1 MNDLSRPGPSHAP
14 LAPVA
19 PPPDLPGAAA
29 GPRLSEDARRWLSST
44 LLVTLVYAAPLG
56 WWLWRAP
63 PPALDSAPAAA
74 MVVELAPLATSP
86 ATPTELPPGPESQAS
101 QASRAAPPERRPE
114 PQPEPKPEPAP
125 PPAPAPPAPAE
136 PEVALPEAEPQR
148 RQKELQPEQKE
159 PQRRQ
164 EEPQPERRKPQPERR
179 KPQPEQQAPQPDP
192 TPEPPPTEQAAE
204 SPSPEKA
211 SSDAAASTA
220 SAPPDAARQ
229 SERAAAPRQGV
240 QRPRADLN
248 QVPSWRDTLLRRL
261 NEAKRYPSRARRLRQ
276 EGVGYLRFEMDM
288 EGRVLASGIARSSG
302 YPLLDEETL
311 ALLRRAAPLP
321 RPPKELAGQRLEF
334 VVPVEFFLS
343 TGR

>member
-1 MNDLSRPGPSHAP
+1 MNDLSRPGPSQAP

-29 GPRLSEDARRWLSST
+29 GPRLSEDTRRWLSST

-101 QASRAAPPERRPE
+101 QAARAAPPERRPE
-114 PQPEPKPEPAP
+114 TQPEPKPEPAP
-125 PPAPAPPAPAE
+125 PPAPAE
-136 PEVALPEAEPQR
+136 PEVTLPEA
-148 RQKELQPEQKE
+148 ELQPEQKE

-164 EEPQPERRKPQPERR
+164 KELQPEPKE
-179 KPQPEQQAPQPDP
+179 PQPEQQAPQPDP

-211 SSDAAASTA
+211 SRNAAASTA

>member
-1 MNDLSRPGPSHAP
+1 MNDLSRPGATRAP

-19 PPPDLPGAAA
+19 PPADLIAGAA
-29 GPRLSEDARRWLSST
+29 GPGLSADTRRWLSST

-63 PPALDSAPAAA
+63 PPAMDSAPAAA

-86 ATPTELPPGPESQAS
+86 ANPTELPPGPESQAN
-101 QASRAAPPERRPE
+101 QASRAAPPEPRPE
-114 PQPEPKPEPAP
+114 PRLEPKPEPAT
-125 PPAPAPPAPAE
+125 PPAPAPPTPAE
-136 PEVALPEAEPQR
+136 PEAVLPEAEP
-148 RQKELQPEQKE
+148 QPEQKE
-159 PQRRQ
+159 PQPEQ
-164 EEPQPERRKPQPERR
+164 KEPQPEQE
-179 KPQPEQQAPQPDP
+179 KPQPEQRAPQPDP

-211 SSDAAASTA
+211 SSDATASTA

-240 QRPRADLN
+240 ERPMADLN

>member
-1 MNDLSRPGPSHAP
+1 MNDLSRPGPSQAP

-29 GPRLSEDARRWLSST
+29 GPRLNEDTRRWLSST

-86 ATPTELPPGPESQAS
+86 APATELPPGPESQAS
-101 QASRAAPPERRPE
+101 QAARAAPPETRPE

-125 PPAPAPPAPAE
+125 SPAPAPTSPTE

-148 RQKELQPEQKE
+148 RQKE
-159 PQRRQ
+159 
-164 EEPQPERRKPQPERR
+164 PQPERR

-192 TPEPPPTEQAAE
+192 TPEPPPTEQATE

-211 SSDAAASTA
+211 SSDSAAATA

>member
-1 MNDLSRPGPSHAP
+1 MNDLSRPGPSQAP

-29 GPRLSEDARRWLSST
+29 GPRLNEDTRRWLSST

-63 PPALDSAPAAA
+63 SPALDSAPAAA

-101 QASRAAPPERRPE
+101 QAARAAPPEPRPE
-114 PQPEPKPEPAP
+114 PQPEPKPEPATS
-125 PPAPAPPAPAE
+125 PAPAPTAPAE

-148 RQKELQPEQKE
+148 GQKELQPKQKELQRRQKELQPEPKE
-159 PQRRQ
+159 
-164 EEPQPERRKPQPERR
+164 
-179 KPQPEQQAPQPDP
+179 PQPEQQAPQPDP

-211 SSDAAASTA
+211 SRNAAASTA

>member
-1 MNDLSRPGPSHAP
+1 MNDLSRPGATR
-14 LAPVA
+14 APVA
-19 PPPDLPGAAA
+19 PPADLIAGAA
-29 GPRLSEDARRWLSST
+29 GPGLSADTRRWLSST

-63 PPALDSAPAAA
+63 PPAMDSAPAAA

-86 ATPTELPPGPESQAS
+86 ANPTELPPGPESQTN
-101 QASRAAPPERRPE
+101 QASRAAPPEPRPE
-114 PQPEPKPEPAP
+114 PRLEPKPEPAT
-125 PPAPAPPAPAE
+125 PPAPPPPTPAE
-136 PEVALPEAEPQR
+136 PEAVLPEAEP
-148 RQKELQPEQKE
+148 QPEQKE
-159 PQRRQ
+159 PQPEQ
-164 EEPQPERRKPQPERR
+164 E
-179 KPQPEQQAPQPDP
+179 KPQPEQRAPQPDP

-211 SSDAAASTA
+211 SSDATASTA

-240 QRPRADLN
+240 ERPMADLN

-321 RPPKELAGQRLEF
+321 RPPKALAGQRLEF